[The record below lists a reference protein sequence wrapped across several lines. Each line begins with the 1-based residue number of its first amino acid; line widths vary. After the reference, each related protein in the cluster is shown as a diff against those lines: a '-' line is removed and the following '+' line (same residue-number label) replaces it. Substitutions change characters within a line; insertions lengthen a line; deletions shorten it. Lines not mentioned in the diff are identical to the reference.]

1 LVTEVVASP
10 ADHDAAPRRR
20 RSLMKN
26 TPAPAGTSM
35 PSTTAHEPG
44 VLARKLNVVTNIGMV
59 PMLPTPMPVPRAGER
74 R

>member
-1 LVTEVVASP
+1 
-10 ADHDAAPRRR
+10 
-20 RSLMKN
+20 MKN